1 MSAERIRAGILAFAA
16 GDAFG
21 APWEGASSE
30 DLRRADLASLPR
42 REDWPRGATSDDTAQ
57 LILTAKVLC
66 SLERDLPRHFM
77 ELLAA
82 EFPRMRG
89 VGPTTTKAVRRWEES
104 DLLEAAEGGTNG
116 AAMRAL
122 PIGWAT
128 PADDPGL
135 RRRRVLSLSRTTHG
149 APGALIAAGT
159 VAAMGSLSLVQV
171 SIEAICEGASAEVAA
186 LREALQADVE
196 IDALADAAEGAWT
209 PPAAGV
215 SLDAIETAAAV
226 LHVLSST
233 EGLAD
238 GIEAAIRLGGDTDT
252 VAAIVAGVLGARGA
266 DPAEELPW
274 FGLVQLP
281 DASLVDELASGLA
294 QKRRLTTSS

>member
-1 MSAERIRAGILAFAA
+1 MTGLPVSAERIRAGILAFAA

-21 APWEGASSE
+21 APWEGASPE
-30 DLRRADLASLPR
+30 DLRRADLGSFRR

-57 LILTAKVLC
+57 LILTARVLC
-66 SLERDLPRHFM
+66 SSERDLQRRFI

-89 VGPTTTKAVRRWEES
+89 AGPTTTKAVRRWEES
-104 DLLEAAEGGTNG
+104 GLVGATDGGTNG

-128 PADDPGL
+128 PVDDPEL
-135 RRRRVLSLSRTTHG
+135 RRRRVLSLSRATHG

-159 VAAMGSLSLVQV
+159 VAAMGSWSLERI
-171 SIEAICEGASAEVAA
+171 SIEAICDGASAEAAA
-186 LREALQADVE
+186 LRGALHADVK
-196 IDALADAAEGAWT
+196 IDALEAAAEGAWT

-226 LHVLSST
+226 LHVLRGAD
-233 EGLAD
+233 GLAE

-252 VAAIVAGVLGARGA
+252 VAAIVAGVLGGRGA

-274 FGLVQLP
+274 LRLVQLP
-281 DASLVDELASGLA
+281 DASLVNELASGLA
-294 QKRRLTTSS
+294 EKRS